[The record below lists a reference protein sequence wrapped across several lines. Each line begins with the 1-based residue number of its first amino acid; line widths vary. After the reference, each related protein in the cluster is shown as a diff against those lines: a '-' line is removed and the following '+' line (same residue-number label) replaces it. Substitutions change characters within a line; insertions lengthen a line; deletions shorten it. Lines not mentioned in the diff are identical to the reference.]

1 MSGSKTSLKQ
11 AQASVKVAV
20 NDIKSHF
27 KVKDGKR
34 KRDEKKKAKEAN
46 IDRIRQVQASAVETA
61 AQAAAR
67 LRATADEGSAVAP
80 VFKCV
85 ASVDVEHLTANKIEV
100 CENADFAPD
109 SPAQCFDRPFKTEG
123 NIDVLAVHV
132 GQQKILKRLEW
143 WSNSMS
149 TMNSWDS
156 EKKAQFPLQENKG
169 LTEWLNLIKVL
180 NPVGVADIKD
190 VSAAWADSAWMVAW
204 KPSYSEVSMASNYS
218 AQFRYLSMGHLK
230 CMVIEIHSLAK
241 ELIKSGGFV
250 EESLSLTNVFDALK
264 VADADK
270 IESWIKGG
278 VKVVFYEQFAN
289 QFVWIPQ
296 GWVAVEQTC
305 GADAAIH
312 MGIRKNFMLKSAASI
327 QNYKQCI
334 ALCSKEGVDLTRM
347 TAIAAIMEA

>member
-1 MSGSKTSLKQ
+1 M
-11 AQASVKVAV
+11 
-20 NDIKSHF
+20 
-27 KVKDGKR
+27 
-34 KRDEKKKAKEAN
+34 
-46 IDRIRQVQASAVETA
+46 
-61 AQAAAR
+61 
-67 LRATADEGSAVAP
+67 
-80 VFKCV
+80 
-85 ASVDVEHLTANKIEV
+85 
-100 CENADFAPD
+100 
-109 SPAQCFDRPFKTEG
+109 
-123 NIDVLAVHV
+123 
-132 GQQKILKRLEW
+132 
-143 WSNSMS
+143 
-149 TMNSWDS
+149 
-156 EKKAQFPLQENKG
+156 
-169 LTEWLNLIKVL
+169 TEWLNLIKVL

-305 GADAAIH
+305 GADAVIH
-312 MGIRKNFMLKSAASI
+312 MGIRKNFVLKSAASI

-347 TAIAAIMEA
+347 TAIAAIMEAR